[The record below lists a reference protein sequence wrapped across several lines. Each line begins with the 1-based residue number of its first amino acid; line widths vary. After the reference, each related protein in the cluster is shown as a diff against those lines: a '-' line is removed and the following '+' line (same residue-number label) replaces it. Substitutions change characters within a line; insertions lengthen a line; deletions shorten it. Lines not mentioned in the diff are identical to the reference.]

1 MKKEIRTDKAPN
13 PVGPYSQGII
23 SGGFLFVAGQG
34 PKDPETGLMPEGI
47 VAQTHQVLKN
57 ISKILEAGGASMDDV
72 VKSTVH
78 LTHMGHFKEF
88 NEVYAQYFKS
98 PYPVRTTVQSTLP
111 GTFFVEIDVIAE
123 INK

>member
-23 SGGFLFVAGQG
+23 SGGRIYVSGQG
-34 PKDPETGLMPEGI
+34 PRDVSTGTTPDGI

-57 ISKILEAGGASMDDV
+57 IRTILEAGGAAMDNV
-72 VKSTVH
+72 VKVTVH
-78 LTHMGHFKEF
+78 LGHMGLFKEF
-88 NEVYAQYFKS
+88 NEVYVQYFSK

-111 GTFFVEIDVIAE
+111 GPFFVEIDVIAE
-123 INK
+123 LD